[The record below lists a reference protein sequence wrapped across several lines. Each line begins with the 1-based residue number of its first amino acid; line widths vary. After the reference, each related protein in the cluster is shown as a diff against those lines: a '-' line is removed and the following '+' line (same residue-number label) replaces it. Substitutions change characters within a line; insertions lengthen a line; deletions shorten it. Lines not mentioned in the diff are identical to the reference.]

1 MNKKKTLILSLS
13 VLDMVFRI
21 LIWVI
26 VIYFMVKGAQRCYDL
41 GYRVFTEDAL
51 APEGYGHD
59 VVVEIPVD
67 FNAKELGELFE
78 SKGLSRDAILFALQY
93 YASEYRED
101 VKGGTYTFSTEQT
114 AEEMF
119 AQIAAASQAK
129 ELEEKGQEVLLES
142 AENSEVGE
150 NGDMNIPNEMEGNAE
165 GENAVLQGDGPD
177 GGADGTQE
185 GF

>member
-1 MNKKKTLILSLS
+1 MNKRKTLILALS
-13 VLDMVFRI
+13 VLDMVFRV

-26 VIYFMVKGAQRCYDL
+26 VIYFMVRGASRCYDL

-51 APEGYGHD
+51 APEGYGTE

-114 AEEMF
+114 AEQMF
-119 AQIAAASQAK
+119 AQIAAVTQAR
-129 ELEEKGQEVLLES
+129 EMEEEDTQEVLLENIEGS
-142 AENSEVGE
+142 SGE
-150 NGDMNIPNEMEGNAE
+150 ADDMNIPDEMEGKLLDNPE
-165 GENAVLQGDGPD
+165 
-177 GGADGTQE
+177 GADNPDNTE
-185 GF
+185 ADR